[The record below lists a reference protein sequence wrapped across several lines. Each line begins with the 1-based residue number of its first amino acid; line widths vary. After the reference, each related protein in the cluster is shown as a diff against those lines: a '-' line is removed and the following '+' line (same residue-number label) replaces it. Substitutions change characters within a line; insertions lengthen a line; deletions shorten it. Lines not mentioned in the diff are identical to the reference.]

1 MESECHIPPWS
12 CSWWN
17 YITPLNPQ
25 HSGLINQNSTSIPIF
40 QNLSSALVQHPSFPQ
55 KKKFESYNGIM
66 RNASTHSNDQL
77 PPGRDI
83 TIKFINYHF
92 LHLFLSGG
100 TCYRIPVP
108 LYEALSMWHC
118 ADHYRQKIH
127 GMFFKI
133 SHSRRPL
140 MRFEQKIGEIFWTL
154 YQSMILHE

>member
-1 MESECHIPPWS
+1 MSHSSLILFMMELHHTIKFTAQWINKPKLHIYSHLPESILCFGPA
-12 CSWWN
+12 
-17 YITPLNPQ
+17 PLF
-25 HSGLINQNSTSIPIF
+25 STE
-40 QNLSSALVQHPSFPQ
+40 
-55 KKKFESYNGIM
+55 KKFESYNGIL

-118 ADHYRQKIH
+118 ADHYGQKNH
-127 GMFFKI
+127 GMFSKI

-140 MRFEQKIGEIFWTL
+140 MRFEQKLGEIF
-154 YQSMILHE
+154 